1 MGLVIGVFLR
11 FRLAFATRPYRK
23 FTDDHRALDAVLRRL
38 MKGADAIKSATRS
51 YTSPGDYRNSF
62 FSLPFSSSKT
72 LSRFASDGSVPPYF
86 DLYL

>member
-51 YTSPGDYRNSF
+51 YTSPGD
-62 FSLPFSSSKT
+62 LTMICSSVN
-72 LSRFASDGSVPPYF
+72 LDRFIVR
-86 DLYL
+86 LL